1 MLQQPI
7 DYSLDVANPFN
18 AALKGYETGMAMES
32 LNLQKQAQE
41 LDLQR
46 QQELQKRTLSL
57 VNNPNP
63 TARDYTNLA
72 MFLPEK
78 EAASVRANFEL
89 LDKDTQAKD
98 LRFGGQVMS
107 ALNAKSPDVAI
118 KLLNERAQAERNSG
132 REDQA
137 KQYETLAEFV
147 RIDPTS
153 ASAFMGLQIATL
165 PGGDKTLDSAI
176 KFQKAP
182 VEIANIE
189 SQINERAQ
197 KLRIDQDRLTSEVQD
212 KIANRQAS
220 GNKLEPDARKLIN
233 EATVSAVASE
243 QSANRL
249 LNLASRMEAEG
260 GGYGAATKFS
270 ESLANLTGQQDEFT
284 LMRQEYIRLRNTLAV
299 KNLPPG
305 PATDKDIE
313 LALQGFPNENSDTA
327 ILASFMRGMA
337 KLQQYEAT
345 TKDAEAEWVNAT
357 GTLGKARKDIEIGG
371 IQVPKGTS
379 YVEFQRKFGE
389 KRAEQLAQQQ
399 DQANVETR
407 SYMRFAK
414 PTQ

>member
-1 MLQQPI
+1 MVQPI
-7 DYSLDVANPFN
+7 DYTIDIQNPFV
-18 AALKGYETGMAMES
+18 AGIQG
-32 LNLQKQAQE
+32 LQYGDMMRQVQEGFSQREAQA
-41 LDLQR
+41 QR
-46 QQELQKRTLSL
+46 QQIFQQDMQQLSQMGGAKQYSDMMLKYPELKDQLSQSYSMLSDAQKQSKL
-57 VNNPNP
+57 
-63 TARDYTNLA
+63 
-72 MFLPEK
+72 
-78 EAASVRANFEL
+78 NFG
-89 LDKDTQAKD
+89 A
-98 LRFGGQVMS
+98 QVLS
-107 ALNAKSPDVAI
+107 ALNSENPTIAI
-118 KLLNERAQAERNSG
+118 DLLNKQADAEENAGQNENAAATRSLVELGKLNPNTLKTIVGINLASDENGRKLLESVTALE
-132 REDQA
+132 
-137 KQYETLAEFV
+137 
-147 RIDPTS
+147 
-153 ASAFMGLQIATL
+153 
-165 PGGDKTLDSAI
+165 
-176 KFQKAP
+176 KAP
-182 VEIANIE
+182 VEIANIQ
-189 SQINERAQ
+189 SQINERVG
-197 KLRIDQDRLTSEVQD
+197 KLNLDKAKLQSEVQI
-212 KIANRQAS
+212 KVAELQAK
-220 GNKLEPDARKLIN
+220 GGQLEPDARKLIN

-249 LNLASRMEAEG
+249 LNLATRMENEG
-260 GGYGAATKFS
+260 GGKGALTKFS